1 MITKEDID
9 RINHL
14 SKKSKEQELSDE
26 EKIEQKDLR
35 KRYVDYIK
43 AQLKV
48 QLDSIEYVDDKK
60 SSDCSCGHDHGHDH
74 EHKHHHH
81 HKHDKN

>member
-60 SSDCSCGHDHGHDH
+60 SGDCSCGHDHGHDH
-74 EHKHHHH
+74 EHNHH
-81 HKHDKN
+81 HKHGKN

>member
-60 SSDCSCGHDHGHDH
+60 SSDCSCGHDHEHDH